1 MAETPPKNGIVK
13 LVADANIAFSCLL
26 TPRGVI
32 GSLVLDPF
40 SVLEPVAPE
49 MLVSEVGLHRPKL
62 MKLLHR
68 TEAEVAELE
77 TLVLSRFEIIPN
89 GVINTANWEKAAALV
104 AGIDER
110 DDHYVALAIQLG
122 YPLWTGDL
130 KLHRGLRKR
139 KFNTVLTTPELREL
153 LLSTG

>member
-1 MAETPPKNGIVK
+1 M
-13 LVADANIAFSCLL
+13 
-26 TPRGVI
+26 I
-32 GSLVLDPF
+32 GSMILGPY
-40 SVLEPVAPE
+40 STLEPVAPE
-49 MLVSEVGLHRPKL
+49 MLVSEIGLHRPKL
-62 MKLLHR
+62 MKLLRR

-89 GVINTANWEKAAALV
+89 GVINSVNWERAAVLV

-139 KFNTVLTTPELREL
+139 KFNNVVTTPELREML
-153 LLSTG
+153 GSSGF